1 MFSIE
6 QLQAFVATVEV
17 GSFSAAARRLGKAQ
31 SVVSQH
37 IINLEVDCDTALF
50 ERSGRYPTLT
60 EAGNKLLPQ
69 AHALLS
75 QHQRLKNSALAL
87 TDSAPTEVTIALDEG
102 IPFKAVT
109 SIIAELQMKYPHVTL
124 EFLSAS
130 SLDIIDMLRGKQALT
145 GIIFSELNIPSDLD
159 FECIGSV
166 KFDLYVAK
174 SHPLAHQTCRNIDAL
189 RLHRQLLIRSRNTQ
203 TSSFQLKISPD
214 AWYADNYFLL
224 LELALQAHGWCLL
237 PSHVAHESVQSQE
250 LVKLP
255 LEFEEMGWQANVDVL
270 QHQRH
275 SNLSIFKV
283 IRELLRHQLDVL

>member
-37 IINLEVDCDTALF
+37 IINLEIDCDTALF

-60 EAGNKLLPQ
+60 EAGKKLLPQ

-75 QHQRLKNSALAL
+75 QHQRLKNTALAL

-109 SIIAELQMKYPHVTL
+109 NIIAELQMKYPHITL

-130 SLDIIDMLRGKQALT
+130 SLDIIDMLGGKQALT

-189 RLHRQLLIRSRNTQ
+189 RLHRQLMIRSRNTQ

-214 AWYADNYFLL
+214 TWYADNYFLL

-237 PSHVAHESVQSQE
+237 PSHVAHESVQNQE

-255 LEFEEMGWQANVDVL
+255 LEFEEIGWQANVDVL

-275 SNLSIFKV
+275 SNLNIFKF
-283 IRELLRHQLDVL
+283 IRELLRHQLDIL